1 MLTTPRSETSYMPP
15 CCEVIDFQLKGIIA
29 EGNIS
34 TQSKKDNDW

>member
-1 MLTTPRSETSYMPP
+1 MLTNPHSETSYTAP
-15 CCEVIDFQLKGIIA
+15 CCEVIDFQLNGIIA